1 MFGRKKNNFYRYMFQ
16 KSFMPLFAM
25 LVVISM
31 AFLIFFR
38 ITVVRE
44 KQKNRENDQRR
55 LETCVSF
62 TELQMKEIEKW
73 GKQLLNGVELQ
84 KFVYMYDDLG
94 RYSRFSLQNEIYE
107 SVYDLYYKNE
117 QVDSVVLYIPTMGK
131 VITDLHCQTSVK
143 PWMEEMAEGK
153 DRTCLLE
160 NNKAATCIHW
170 DGDGA
175 RAVLI
180 ITWKDAGIMEQIEA
194 MFLAGGDSIDFVWK
208 PEKEPDEQMICADS
222 IYYPFRMIYKE
233 SNDAEMNHFFAVI
246 GLSSI
251 LFMCL
256 CLTIAVISIQ
266 TWNRQIYRPLYR
278 LLIEAFD
285 HMEKNDF
292 SYRIEVQNEND
303 FFHSVYEKYNH
314 MAETMQ
320 QYIETN
326 LQQKIL
332 VSQSNLKQLQS
343 QISPHFMY
351 NSYYVLYRMIR
362 RGDQENSLHLAEYLG
377 SFYHYITRNADDEK
391 HLSEEIEHAENY
403 ARIQKYRFRDN
414 LHVEI
419 AKPDECIADVYV
431 PRLILQPI
439 LENAFK
445 YAYESGNGDPMR
457 LELGYEIRSD
467 RDFDIIIENSGEISD
482 ETLQSLNEKLQ
493 STDIQMPGM
502 TGLQMV
508 SRLREHFPDMRVLFL
523 TGYDD
528 FSFAYEAFRQHAVQY
543 ILKTEG
549 DEVVLAA
556 VKKEI
561 NRLRE
566 NEKIMERIND
576 AEERYTQMLPAYRR
590 QLIMQ
595 LMLNQKGK
603 LDELEERMLAGELY
617 LVVGLL
623 RGDHNHHVKTKMI
636 TAGAVSQIVAG
647 SFGKELAWSEYY
659 LFDDV
664 LIWVFDFDTKQSVS
678 KTLFHLMRKARQQL
692 EEQLK
697 VTMFFIVSEEAV
709 NGLDLNEKYVQIRTM
724 LTNEI
729 LRGSTGVAIRHR
741 ADVEGKEVENAKK
754 VSEMRRNLE
763 NIQLLV
769 RKGSIAE
776 AKNDINEVIAYLA
789 THSQTENLLA
799 VEAAQSLNAAILS
812 YVNRNGMISLIV
824 EAEHSGAMGTVAY
837 FKKLQE
843 LLVKESEK
851 RIDNAVKS
859 VAESVVK
866 YINSHISENV
876 STSVLSDVTGYSSGY
891 LSRIFRQEI
900 GMSIHDYVAQTRM
913 NLAKEMLMNTNLKI
927 YEVAENCG
935 YENTTYFIKIFR
947 INTGMTP
954 QDYRMKA
961 KH

>member
-1 MFGRKKNNFYRYMFQ
+1 M
-16 KSFMPLFAM
+16 
-25 LVVISM
+25 
-31 AFLIFFR
+31 
-38 ITVVRE
+38 
-44 KQKNRENDQRR
+44 
-55 LETCVSF
+55 
-62 TELQMKEIEKW
+62 
-73 GKQLLNGVELQ
+73 
-84 KFVYMYDDLG
+84 
-94 RYSRFSLQNEIYE
+94 
-107 SVYDLYYKNE
+107 
-117 QVDSVVLYIPTMGK
+117 
-131 VITDLHCQTSVK
+131 
-143 PWMEEMAEGK
+143 
-153 DRTCLLE
+153 
-160 NNKAATCIHW
+160 
-170 DGDGA
+170 
-175 RAVLI
+175 
-180 ITWKDAGIMEQIEA
+180 
-194 MFLAGGDSIDFVWK
+194 
-208 PEKEPDEQMICADS
+208 
-222 IYYPFRMIYKE
+222 
-233 SNDAEMNHFFAVI
+233 
-246 GLSSI
+246 
-251 LFMCL
+251 
-256 CLTIAVISIQ
+256 SIQ
-266 TWNRQIYRPLYR
+266 AGRTI
-278 LLIEAFD
+278 
-285 HMEKNDF
+285 
-292 SYRIEVQNEND
+292 
-303 FFHSVYEKYNH
+303 
-314 MAETMQ
+314 
-320 QYIETN
+320 
-326 LQQKIL
+326 KII
-332 VSQSNLKQLQS
+332 VVDDEP
-343 QISPHFMY
+343 IS
-351 NSYYVLYRMIR
+351 
-362 RGDQENSLHLAEYLG
+362 
-377 SFYHYITRNADDEK
+377 ADDMSDVIRDEFGK
-391 HLSEEIEHAENY
+391 SMNVDVRTAYNAKSVIKMVEESPCDILLS
-403 ARIQKYRFRDN
+403 
-414 LHVEI
+414 
-419 AKPDECIADVYV
+419 
-431 PRLILQPI
+431 
-439 LENAFK
+439 
-445 YAYESGNGDPMR
+445 
-457 LELGYEIRSD
+457 
-467 RDFDIIIENSGEISD
+467 
-482 ETLQSLNEKLQ
+482 
-493 STDIQMPGM
+493 DIQMPGM

-508 SRLREHFPDMRVLFL
+508 SRLREQFPDMRVLFL

-590 QLIMQ
+590 QLVMQ
-595 LMLNQKGK
+595 LMLNQKWE

-769 RKGSIAE
+769 RKGSISE
-776 AKNDINEVIAYLA
+776 ANNDINEVIAYLT
-789 THSQTENLLA
+789 THSQTE
-799 VEAAQSLNAAILS
+799 
-812 YVNRNGMISLIV
+812 NRNGMISLIV

-843 LLVKESEK
+843 LLVNEAEK
-851 RIDNAVKS
+851 RIDNTVKS

-927 YEVAENCG
+927 YEAAENCG

-954 QDYRMKA
+954 QDYRLKG